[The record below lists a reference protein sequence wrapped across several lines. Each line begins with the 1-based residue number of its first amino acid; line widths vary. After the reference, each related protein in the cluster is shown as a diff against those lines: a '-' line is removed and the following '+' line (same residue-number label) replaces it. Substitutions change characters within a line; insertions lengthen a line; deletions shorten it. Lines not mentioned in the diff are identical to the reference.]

1 MLPAP
6 ADFIATVPVLSAPT
20 VNSFIILVAADTV
33 KLAEIVVFAEIVS
46 GLSMLVV
53 SATVSFLKVVPP
65 ETSNPVVLAFRV
77 RLLKVVADIF
87 LTPVMLPVIVTS
99 PLTLS
104 ACRKALLYLELSPPN
119 ATPGLCCGS

>member
-6 ADFIATVPVLSAPT
+6 ADFIVTVPVLSAPT

-33 KLAEIVVFAEIVS
+33 KFAEIAVFAEIVS
-46 GLSMLVV
+46 GLSILVV
-53 SATVSFLKVVPP
+53 SATFSFLEVVPP
-65 ETSNPVVLAFRV
+65 EISNPVVLAFRV

-87 LTPVMLPVIVTS
+87 LLPVIVAS

-104 ACRKALLYLELSPPN
+104 AFK
-119 ATPGLCCGS
+119 